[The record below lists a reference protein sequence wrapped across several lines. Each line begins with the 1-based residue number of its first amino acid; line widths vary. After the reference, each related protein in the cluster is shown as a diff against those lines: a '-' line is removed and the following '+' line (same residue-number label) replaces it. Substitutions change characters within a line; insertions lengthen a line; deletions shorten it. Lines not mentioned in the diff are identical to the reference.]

1 MDESKKLLAVINH
14 WVEHNEGHLDD
25 YRKWGQTAASLGLE
39 SVKTEIEAA
48 VEKLSQSNQHLK
60 KALKTMESV

>member
-1 MDESKKLLAVINH
+1 MDESKKLLTVIEH
-14 WVEHNEGHLDD
+14 WVEHNESHLND

-39 SVKTEIEAA
+39 SVESEIEAA
-48 VEKLSQSNQHLK
+48 VEKLSQSNQHLR